1 MFHEF
6 DVTACDEPARPAAV
20 WLGSR
25 CMLKDKLVNFLFEFP
40 IAAWDTGDVVR
51 ILYDN
56 QLRAP
61 LACFLEF

>member
-1 MFHEF
+1 
-6 DVTACDEPARPAAV
+6 
-20 WLGSR
+20 
-25 CMLKDKLVNFLFEFP
+25 MLKDKLVNFLFEFP